1 MALKFRKRMRLF
13 PGFYLNL
20 SKSGMSATV
29 GLRGFNVNVGK
40 NGTYLNTGIPGT
52 GLYDRQRIG
61 GGASASSTPALH
73 PQPTPTPQ
81 AVIPEGTEIKSFE
94 PELITSEGL
103 FGLKE
108 SIINAQ
114 KEKADLLVES
124 KKAAKSKVLAQIL
137 MGFSYALIFGFF
149 VPKIR
154 ENAKQKAQA
163 ALDAK
168 EEYEN
173 FKLDIEMNLD
183 PSMQKDYL
191 ILKKSF
197 EDLLKIDTIW
207 DVTSASEVNRA
218 ATRSAAG
225 TAVMRTKVIF
235 SKGSL
240 DYIATPFEA
249 LKFHNAN
256 GGDIFL
262 YPGFMVMVGRNSTD
276 FALIDF
282 RDLEVEHNG
291 VKFLET
297 DRIPKDTKVI
307 GRTWKYVNKN
317 GQPDRRF
324 KENPEIPIVHYY
336 ELTLKTHKGLH
347 ESYSF
352 SNPEIAEKFCIAL
365 NTYKTAL
372 QNMNWTG
379 EKAA

>member
-29 GLRGFNVNVGK
+29 GMRGFSMNVGK
-40 NGTYLNTGIPGT
+40 KGTYLNTGIPGT

-61 GGASASSTPALH
+61 GLSANSPSPSTN
-73 PQPTPTPQ
+73 PQPIPETQP
-81 AVIPEGTEIKSFE
+81 VIPEGSEIKSFE

-103 FGLKE
+103 YGLKE

-114 KEKADLLVES
+114 KEKAELLVES
-124 KKAAKSKVLAQIL
+124 KKAANRKLVAQIL
-137 MGFSYALIFGFF
+137 MGLSYALIFGFF

-154 ENAKQKAQA
+154 QNAKAKAQEA
-163 ALDAK
+163 IEAK

-173 FKLDIEMNLD
+173 FKLDVEMNLD
-183 PSMQKDYL
+183 PSMQNDYL
-191 ILKKSF
+191 IMKKAF
-197 EDLLKIDTIW
+197 ENLTNIDTIW

-225 TAVMRTKVIF
+225 TAVTRSRVSF
-235 SKGSL
+235 SKGAL

-256 GGDIFL
+256 GGDIYL
-262 YPGFMVMVGRNSTD
+262 YPGFMVMTGRTDTD

-282 RDLEVEHNG
+282 RDLEIEHNG

-297 DRIPKDTKVI
+297 DRIPKDTKI
-307 GRTWKYVNKN
+307 IDKTWKYVNKN

-324 KENPEIPIVHYY
+324 KENPEIPIVHYH
-336 ELTLKTHKGLH
+336 EMTLKTSKGLY

-352 SNPEIAEKFCIAL
+352 SNPEVADKFCTAL
-365 NTYKTAL
+365 NVYKTAL
-372 QNMNWTG
+372 QKMNWTG

>member
-1 MALKFRKRMRLF
+1 MALKFRKRMKLF

-29 GLRGFNVNVGK
+29 GMRGFSMNVGK
-40 NGTYLNTGIPGT
+40 KGTYLNTGIPGT
-52 GLYDRQRIG
+52 GLYDRQRIDS
-61 GGASASSTPALH
+61 GANNSNAPALNPL
-73 PQPTPTPQ
+73 PQPESQVP
-81 AVIPEGTEIKSFE
+81 IPEGAEIKSFE

-103 FGLKE
+103 YGLKE
-108 SIINAQ
+108 SIISAQ
-114 KEKADLLVES
+114 KEKADLLIES
-124 KKAAKSKVLAQIL
+124 KKAAKSKLLAQVL
-137 MGFSYALIFGFF
+137 LGFSYALIFGFF
-149 VPKIR
+149 IPKIR
-154 ENAKQKAQA
+154 QNAKDKAQA
-163 ALDAK
+163 ALEAR
-168 EEYEN
+168 EEYET

-183 PSMQKDYL
+183 PSIQNDYL

-197 EDLLKIDTIW
+197 EDLVNIDTIW
-207 DVTSASEVNRA
+207 DVTSASAVNRA

-225 TAVMRTKVIF
+225 TTVTRTKVIF
-235 SKGSL
+235 GKGSL

-262 YPGFMVMVGRNSTD
+262 YPGFMVMAGRNSTD

-282 RDLEVEHNG
+282 RDLEVEHNS

-307 GRTWKYVNKN
+307 DKTWKYVNKN

-336 ELTLKTHKGLH
+336 ELTLKTDKGLH
-347 ESYSF
+347 ESYLF
-352 SNPEIAEKFCIAL
+352 SNPEIADKLCTAL
-365 NTYKTAL
+365 NVYKTAL
-372 QNMNWTG
+372 QKMTWAG

>member
-1 MALKFRKRMRLF
+1 MALKFRKRMKLF

-29 GLRGFNVNVGK
+29 GMRGFSVNVGQK
-40 NGTYLNTGIPGT
+40 GTYLNTGIPGT

-61 GGASASSTPALH
+61 GGARDSNTPALNPQLTPE
-73 PQPTPTPQ
+73 PQPL
-81 AVIPEGTEIKSFE
+81 IPEGAEIKSFE

-114 KEKADLLVES
+114 KEKADLLTES
-124 KKAAKSKVLAQIL
+124 KKAAKSKLLAQVL
-137 MGFSYALIFGFF
+137 MGFSYVLIFGFF

-154 ENAKQKAQA
+154 QNAKDKAQA

-183 PSMQKDYL
+183 PSMQNDYL

-197 EDLLKIDTIW
+197 EDLMNIDSIW
-207 DVTSASEVNRA
+207 DVTSASEVNKA
-218 ATRSAAG
+218 ATRSAAD
-225 TAVMRTKVIF
+225 TAVTRTKVIF
-235 SKGSL
+235 GKGSL
-240 DYIATPFEA
+240 AFIATPFEA

-282 RDLEVEHNG
+282 RDLEVEHND

-336 ELTLKTHKGLH
+336 QLTLKTDKGLY
-347 ESYSF
+347 ESYLF
-352 SNPEIAEKFCIAL
+352 SNPEIAEKLCAAL
-365 NTYKTAL
+365 NTYKTSL
-372 QNMNWTG
+372 QKMKWAG

>member
-1 MALKFRKRMRLF
+1 MALRFRKRMKLF

-29 GLRGFNVNVGK
+29 GMRGFSVNLGQK
-40 NGTYLNTGIPGT
+40 GTYLNTGIPGT
-52 GLYDRQRIG
+52 GLYDRQKIG
-61 GGASASSTPALH
+61 NGSTEVTHPAIS
-73 PQPTPTPQ
+73 PQPNPDPQ
-81 AVIPEGTEIKSFE
+81 PIITQDIEIKSFE

-114 KEKADLLVES
+114 KEKAELLEES
-124 KKAAKSKVLAQIL
+124 KKAAKRKLLAQIFIGL
-137 MGFSYALIFGFF
+137 SYVLIFGFF

-154 ENAKQKAQA
+154 QNARDKAQE

-168 EEYEN
+168 ADYES

-183 PSMQKDYL
+183 SSIHNDYL

-197 EDLLKIDTIW
+197 EDLANIDAIW

-225 TAVMRTKVIF
+225 TAVTRAKVTF
-235 SKGSL
+235 GKGGL

-262 YPGFMVMVGRNSTD
+262 YPGFLVMVGRSSTD

-282 RDLEVEHNG
+282 RDLEIEHNA

-297 DRIPKDTKVI
+297 DRIPKDTKI
-307 GRTWKYVNKN
+307 IDRTWKYVNKN

-324 KENPEIPIVHYY
+324 KDNPEIPIVHYY
-336 ELTLKTHKGLH
+336 ELTLKTNKGLY

-352 SNPEIAEKFCIAL
+352 SNPEVAEKLC
-365 NTYKTAL
+365 TAL
-372 QNMNWTG
+372 DVYKSALQKMNWTG
-379 EKAA
+379 EKVA